1 MAETQKPHPTHNR
14 TRHLAEDLT
23 PSRPGSAGEM
33 ALFLSR
39 LSDRLYRLTVQPRC
53 VLTVRVRA
61 LKWRHD
67 ADEPGNIVAQC
78 RPGFRLNSAGHRVGL
93 LSVLRDVPWMR
104 H

>member
-1 MAETQKPHPTHNR
+1 
-14 TRHLAEDLT
+14 
-23 PSRPGSAGEM
+23 M

-78 RPGFRLNSAGHRVGL
+78 RPGFRLNSAGHWVGL